1 MSSFPYL
8 KLSKF
13 QRLYLVAFAAG
24 DEPTDICAEYDL
36 DMTTVRQWRVRSD
49 LFRKAEAEIERD
61 PRWATRAIVTPMAI
75 ARRSKHLING
85 MYGIDG
91 ATFKEMNGKELELLM
106 TMGGLMGPNQEIEP
120 GGLADVIAR
129 MGNALR
135 LPELNPP
142 AQIVDAQYTV
152 TAEPPSDPIPRR

>member
-1 MSSFPYL
+1 
-8 KLSKF
+8 
-13 QRLYLVAFAAG
+13 
-24 DEPTDICAEYDL
+24 
-36 DMTTVRQWRVRSD
+36 
-49 LFRKAEAEIERD
+49 
-61 PRWATRAIVTPMAI
+61 
-75 ARRSKHLING
+75 
-85 MYGIDG
+85 
-91 ATFKEMNGKELELLM
+91 MNGKELELLM
-106 TMGGLMGPNQEIEP
+106 TMGGLIGPNQEIEP